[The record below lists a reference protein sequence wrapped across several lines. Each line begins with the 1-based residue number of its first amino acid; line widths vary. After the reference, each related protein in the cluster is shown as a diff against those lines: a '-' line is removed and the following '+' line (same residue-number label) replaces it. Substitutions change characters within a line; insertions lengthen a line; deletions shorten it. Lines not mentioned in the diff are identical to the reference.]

1 MYLNNK
7 KKVICVATSDG
18 NYDAMTYTLSV
29 NGLPTQNAPYT
40 LMKFVEAEEN

>member
-7 KKVICVATSDG
+7 KKVICVATSGG

-40 LMKFVEAEEN
+40 LMKFGEECED